1 MAQRSTEKRRFKE
14 VFRRAPQEMVSLV
27 RVQLGEPKQK
37 PITIV
42 VGFCFVFL
50 FLCIQVIVRIEISI
64 GANINEEQF
73 CKVKPYFSNCREIS
87 KKIQ

>member
-14 VFRRAPQEMVSLV
+14 VFRRAPQETVSLV

-50 FLCIQVIVRIEISI
+50 FLHYFVLSINFFIRI
-64 GANINEEQF
+64 
-73 CKVKPYFSNCREIS
+73 
-87 KKIQ
+87 